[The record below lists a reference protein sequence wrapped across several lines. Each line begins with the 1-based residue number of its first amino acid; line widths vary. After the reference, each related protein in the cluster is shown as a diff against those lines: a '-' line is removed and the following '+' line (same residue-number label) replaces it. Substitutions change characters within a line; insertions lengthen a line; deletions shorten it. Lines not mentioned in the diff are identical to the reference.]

1 MLRSISL
8 WSYIHFPQRAK
19 SLTQTAF
26 FSPENTDTHEHVV
39 PYCRHRSWHV
49 DRCHFF
55 ESGHFLTTW
64 MRSGLKRQGLKCSS
78 DSHFRCNTPLWSIW
92 RRWSSL
98 AFPELKFNS
107 RHVSQLM
114 PFLQGIKCLHTV
126 CHWKLSIITGRH
138 ACLATTE
145 KALILLLYFYCLFVF
160 SYRTCLV
167 NNCLSNWFCRI
178 FVNTAV

>member
-1 MLRSISL
+1 MIVHPFSTESKKSHPNCLFLTWEHRHPRTRRPILPAQIVTCWSL
-8 WSYIHFPQRAK
+8 S
-19 SLTQTAF
+19 
-26 FSPENTDTHEHVV
+26 
-39 PYCRHRSWHV
+39 
-49 DRCHFF
+49 
-55 ESGHFLTTW
+55 FLWEWALFTTW